1 MLLKIIDTVLMFFKI
16 ILMVGIAEST
26 INDERI
32 WKAQVLE
39 LFWHIKEKT
48 EGEIQSL
55 FMKFVL

>member
-1 MLLKIIDTVLMFFKI
+1 MFFKI